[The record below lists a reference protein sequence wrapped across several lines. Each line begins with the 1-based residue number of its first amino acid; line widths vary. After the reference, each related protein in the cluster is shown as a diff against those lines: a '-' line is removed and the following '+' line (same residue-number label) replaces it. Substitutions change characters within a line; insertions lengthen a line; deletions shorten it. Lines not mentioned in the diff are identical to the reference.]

1 MARSVFPRAMPA
13 AMHSMALLFVLV
25 LATGGCGKKPAAGAP
40 PPPAVTVATVAPK
53 DEPVSAEFVGQTQ
66 SSHLVNIQARVS
78 GFLDRRM
85 YTEGAVVKEGQVLF
99 QMDPKPFQAQLSQVR
114 AALAQ
119 AEAAKETA
127 RLNLERTRPLT
138 ALNALSQKDLD
149 DATGQYQSAAA
160 AVEQA
165 KAQVETAELNL
176 SYTTITTPVTG
187 VSSSAKQTDGTY
199 VSSQNSLLTTVAV
212 LSPMWVN
219 FSISENQMQSYRDEE
234 ARGLLRMPEDDLYT
248 LEIVLVDGSVY
259 PHTAEITFAEPS
271 FNAST
276 GTFLIRGSV
285 ANPRG
290 VLRPNQYVRVRV
302 KGAIRPNAI
311 LIPQRAV
318 QQGSKGH
325 FVWIVGT
332 DGKSE
337 HRPVTVGDWYG
348 DDWFISE
355 GLKAGDRVVV
365 DGGLTLRPGTAVT
378 VTDGSP
384 PGGNAP
390 PPAAPAP
397 PAGR

>member
-1 MARSVFPRAMPA
+1 MTATS
-13 AMHSMALLFVLV
+13 HSIALLIALV
-25 LATGGCGKKPAAGAP
+25 LAPGGCGKKPTAAAL
-40 PPPAVTVATVAPK
+40 PPPAVTVQTVALK
-53 DEPVSAEFVGQTQ
+53 DQPVFAEFVGQTQ

-78 GFLDRRM
+78 GFLDKRM

-99 QMDPKPFQAQLSQVR
+99 QMDPKPFQAQLSQAR

-149 DATGQYQSAAA
+149 DATGQFQSAAA

-187 VSSSAKQTDGTY
+187 VSSSARQTDGTY
-199 VSSQNSLLTTVAV
+199 ISSQNSLLTTVAAI
-212 LSPMWVN
+212 SPMWVN
-219 FSISENQMQSYRDEE
+219 FSLSENQMQAYRDQS
-234 ARGLLRMPEDDLYT
+234 ARGLLRMPKSARYT

-285 ANPRG
+285 ANPDG
-290 VLRPNQYVRVRV
+290 VLHPNQYVRVRV

-311 LIPQRAV
+311 LVPQRAV
-318 QQGSKGH
+318 QQGSQGH
-325 FVWIVGT
+325 FVWIVGN
-332 DGKSE
+332 DGKAE
-337 HRPVTVGDWYG
+337 RRPVTVGEWYG

-365 DGGLTLRPGTAVT
+365 DGGLTLRPGTAVM
-378 VTDGSP
+378 VKDGSP
-384 PGGNAP
+384 PGAS
-390 PPAAPAP
+390 AAP
-397 PAGR
+397 PASPAGR